1 MEEDRESREDAKSRS
16 HMIYFVFI
24 VLAAVFVFGIL
35 SMNLVT
41 GRIINFAIE
50 NMEMLSDHDAYSIEN
65 TVRQYGTLMD
75 GVARAVGQPGELDEQ
90 TQMNVLKSK
99 REIVGSSCISLI
111 LIAEDA
117 FVIDSGASLK
127 TDEAIRTICDQEKA
141 DFICHYQDE
150 AFETSGDKEVLL
162 MGRKLSPFSFG
173 GHTYDFLVAKIEIG
187 ILQQGIKLDSF
198 DSQGHSHVVDFDGY
212 YLINA
217 HRDLKSRKVENF
229 YETMERGTLKGGMT
243 VSKIKEKL
251 EHRENLIFQYVDQEG
266 VTDVIAC
273 TYMDVGEW
281 YFVNVV
287 PRNVFVHQSQSLM
300 ELFIFFMIVILMI
313 LFTVGIIIFRR
324 RSKML
329 AMERRYRME
338 LTEAL
343 HMAQAANRAK
353 TTFLNSMSHDIR
365 TPMNAIIGFT
375 ALAITHIDAKDRVSD
390 YLEKISKSS
399 NHLLSLIN
407 DVLDMS
413 RIESGNVSI
422 DEKPENLAEILHG
435 LKDII
440 LADIN
445 AKQLELY
452 IDVLDVWDEC
462 IVCDK
467 LRLNQVLLN
476 LTSNALKYTNPG
488 GIVSIRVME
497 KGYSESGKG
506 IYEFHVKDTGIGMSP
521 EFVQTIF
528 EPFTREKTSTVSGIQ
543 GTGLGMAIT
552 KNIVNMMGGTIQ
564 VTSELG
570 VGSEFIVSFEFEI
583 QEESKEPKVIHSL
596 EGLRGLIIDDD
607 MNTCQSAAA
616 MLRQIGMRSEWCMHG
631 KEAVARTE
639 EAIRIHDRFQV
650 YIIDW
655 LMPDMNGIEIARRVR
670 KIAGDEVPIILL
682 SAYDWTDIEKEAREA
697 GITDFI
703 SKPMFLSDLYDKL
716 SRACSD
722 ETPEPMPEDAEKKA
736 AGEGKRLLLV
746 EDIEL
751 NREIAVE
758 ILCQEGFEVDSA
770 EDGSVAVDKIKKSQP
785 GYYDAVLMDVQMP
798 VMDGYE
804 AAKAIRGLQN
814 PALAGIPIIA
824 MTANAFEEDKKAA
837 LEAGMNSHVSKPIDV
852 EALLETLEEV
862 I

>member
-1 MEEDRESREDAKSRS
+1 MEENRESREDAKNRGQ
-16 HMIYFVFI
+16 IVCFVLI
-24 VLAAVFVFGIL
+24 ALTAVFVFGIL

-41 GRIINFAIE
+41 VRIINFAIE
-50 NMEMLSDHDAYSIEN
+50 NMKMLSDHDAYSIEN
-65 TVRQYGTLMD
+65 TVRQYGKLID
-75 GVARAVGQPGELDEQ
+75 GIAGSVGQPDELNVQ
-90 TQMNVLKSK
+90 TQMKVLKSK
-99 REIVGSSCISLI
+99 KEVVGSSCIELV
-111 LIAEDA
+111 LVAEDA
-117 FVIDSGASLK
+117 FTIDSGMSAG
-127 TDEAIRTICDQEKA
+127 TDEKIRTICSQMKQ

-150 AFETSGDKEVLL
+150 DFESLEQKEVLL
-162 MGRKLSPFSFG
+162 LGRKVSPFTLE
-173 GHTYDFLVAKIEIG
+173 GHTYDFLAAKIEID
-187 ILQQGIKLDSF
+187 ILQQGIKLDSYEA
-198 DSQGHSHVVDFDGY
+198 QGHSHVIDFDGY

-217 HRDLKSRKVENF
+217 HRDLESEKVENF
-229 YETMERGTLKGGMT
+229 YETMDRGTLKGGMT
-243 VSKIKEKL
+243 ISKMKEQMERK
-251 EHRENLIFQYVDQEG
+251 ENLIFQYVDSEG

-273 TYMDVGEW
+273 TYMEVGDW
-281 YFVNVV
+281 YFVSVV
-287 PRNVFVHQSQSLM
+287 PKNVFVRQSQTLM
-300 ELFIFFMIVILMI
+300 ELFMFFMVVIFVI

-329 AMERRYRME
+329 AMERHYRME

-343 HMAQAANRAK
+343 NMAQAANRAK
-353 TTFLNSMSHDIR
+353 TTFLNNMSHDIR

-375 ALAITHIDAKDRVSD
+375 ALAITHIDTKDRVAD

-422 DEKPENLAEILHG
+422 DAKPENLAEILHG

-445 AKQLELY
+445 AKQLELF

-462 IVCDK
+462 IICDK

-488 GIVSIRVME
+488 GIVSIRVIE
-497 KGYSESGKG
+497 KGYTESGRG

-552 KNIVNMMGGTIQ
+552 KNIVNMMGGTIT
-564 VTSELG
+564 VTSEPG

-583 QEESKEPKVIHSL
+583 QEGDKEPKVIGSL
-596 EGLRGLIIDDD
+596 EGLRGLIVDDD

-616 MLRQIGMRSEWCMHG
+616 MLRQIGMRSEWCTHG

-639 EAIRIHDRFQV
+639 EAIKIHDHFQV

-670 KIAGDEVPIILL
+670 KIAGNDVPIILL
-682 SAYDWTDIEKEAREA
+682 SAYDWTDMEEEAREA

-703 SKPMFLSDLYDKL
+703 SKPMFLSDLFEKL
-716 SRACSD
+716 SRACG
-722 ETPEPMPEDAEKKA
+722 EGTQEPVPQTAEKKVT
-736 AGEGKRLLLV
+736 GVGKRLLLV

-758 ILCQEGFEVDSA
+758 ILGQEGFEVDSA
-770 EDGSVAVDKIKKSQP
+770 ENGSVAVDKIEKSQP

-798 VMDGYE
+798 IMNGYE
-804 AAKAIRGLQN
+804 AAKAIRALQN
-814 PALAGIPIIA
+814 PALAAIPIIA

-852 EALLETLEEV
+852 GALLEALEEV